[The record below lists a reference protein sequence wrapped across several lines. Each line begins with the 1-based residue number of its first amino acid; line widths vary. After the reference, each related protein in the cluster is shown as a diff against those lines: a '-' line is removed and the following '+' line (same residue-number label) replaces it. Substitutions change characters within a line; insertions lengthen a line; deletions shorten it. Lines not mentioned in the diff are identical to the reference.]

1 MDTWVETAQIS
12 AIMVVEEATMAE
24 VVEEVEAMAGTPIME
39 EEVAEEEEEVAEEMV
54 MRAKR
59 PEDATTAIKL
69 DTSRKTVGN

>member
-1 MDTWVETAQIS
+1 MGTWVETAQIS

-24 VVEEVEAMAGTPIME
+24 VVEEVEAMTGTPI
-39 EEVAEEEEEVAEEMV
+39 EEEEVAEVTV
-54 MRAKR
+54 MKAKR